1 MNDNRIAE
9 QAHRRHALQRFGPV
23 EAIALG
29 VVGPAALDRSGEARD
44 QRRVHLAI
52 AIDLDHDVH
61 ALVECRLIA
70 GAHGAAY
77 ALVLFV
83 EDHPHARV
91 VALLAHQF
99 ATAIGALVVNH
110 VDALYLRRHACNH
123 VEYVV
128 TPDLFVF
135 SQAQAAPVTC

>member
-1 MNDNRIAE
+1 MPCSDSGRE
-9 QAHRRHALQRFGPV
+9 K
-23 EAIALG
+23 AIALG
-29 VVGPAALDRSGEARD
+29 VVGTTALDRSGEAWD
-44 QRRVHLAI
+44 QHRIHLAI

-61 ALVECRLIA
+61 TLVECRLIA
-70 GAHGAAY
+70 GAYGAAY

-110 VDALYLRRHACNH
+110 VDALHLRRHARDH
-123 VEYVV
+123 VEHMVLYLVAGNGDG
-128 TPDLFVF
+128 DLHGLTR
-135 SQAQAAPVTC
+135 ACPWMPA